1 MLSNNVLFGKLE
13 RTGSEALWKGNKKKG
28 YSTVYTA
35 EMDEKNRE
43 FMLFH
48 DDATGGL

>member
-1 MLSNNVLFGKLE
+1 MSYLENQSGLAARHFGKE
-13 RTGSEALWKGNKKKG
+13 IKKG